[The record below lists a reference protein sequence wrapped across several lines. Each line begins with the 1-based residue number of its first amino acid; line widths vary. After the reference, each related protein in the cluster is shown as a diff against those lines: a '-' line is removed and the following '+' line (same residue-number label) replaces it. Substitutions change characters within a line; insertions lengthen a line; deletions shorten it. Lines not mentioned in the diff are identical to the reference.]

1 MAAPNIV
8 NVVTIT
14 GHTTAGAL
22 TTSNQAFVTC
32 GTDFVYKIN
41 TIIISNVDGTN
52 AADVTVYYY
61 DSGSTNRFQIVNTV
75 SVPADSTL
83 VVIDKNSAIYLEEGD
98 KIEGFA
104 SAASDLQMIVSYEA
118 ITD

>member
-1 MAAPNIV
+1 MAAPKIV